1 MLEICL
7 LLGKE
12 VKDGQMLPDD
22 DDEAATD
29 CQQHRWEEA
38 MDAWITFTFTR
49 EEKR

>member
-22 DDEAATD
+22 DEAATNY
-29 CQQHRWEEA
+29 QQH
-38 MDAWITFTFTR
+38 
-49 EEKR
+49 K